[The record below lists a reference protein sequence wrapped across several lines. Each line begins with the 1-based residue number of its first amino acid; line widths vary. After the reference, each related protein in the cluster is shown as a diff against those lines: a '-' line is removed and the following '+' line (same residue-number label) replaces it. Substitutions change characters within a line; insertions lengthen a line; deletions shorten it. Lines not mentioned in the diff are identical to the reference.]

1 MGMMKILQVP
11 GWQYFEWRYK
21 KMLHI
26 SLTSKWKDLQS
37 KRDPDTTEWWRGLFR
52 MLELDRKS
60 QRDLWLLAQS
70 GDVGRTYFNYIMWEI
85 LSVNAAGPDYADLSH
100 LVTHQVIKKYKTLV
114 NSCFKNVVKFF

>member
-1 MGMMKILQVP
+1 MKILEVP

-21 KMLHI
+21 KMLHM

-70 GDVGRTYFNYIMWEI
+70 GVVGRTYFNYIMWEI
-85 LSVNAAGPDYADLSH
+85 LSVNAAGPDYEDLSH
-100 LVTHQVIKKYKTLV
+100 LVTHMIIKIYK
-114 NSCFKNVVKFF
+114 C